1 MATGFASKVL
11 EIAQKR
17 ESERI
22 TIVQEKVLEVFS
34 KICQQR
40 IKSCSPFVQGEH
52 VPIPIDDLIEADIQK
67 SDFIRICNASKILV
81 DEDFTRTKMEF
92 VISDLSKHSA
102 KQPIKQ
108 LLYSAN
114 IEIYSIIEEESYKAK
129 ELYAKISQKLLDGDF
144 KQEYKPGYVGLT
156 KKVAPFYCFLVKFPT
171 KNISATC
178 FSKVSKLMEQEGFS
192 IVKKDD
198 NSFELTIDATN
209 YSNFF

>member
-40 IKSCSPFVQGEH
+40 IKTCSPFTQGEY
-52 VPIPIDDLIEADIQK
+52 VSIPINDLIEAGIQK
-67 SDFIRICNASKILV
+67 SDFIRICNASDISAN
-81 DEDFTRTKMEF
+81 EDCTSTKMEIF
-92 VISDLSKHSA
+92 IKDLSEETTNR
-102 KQPIKQ
+102 PIKR
-108 LLYSAN
+108 LLFN
-114 IEIYSIIEEESYKAK
+114 TNLEIYQLIDEESYKAK
-129 ELYAKISQKLLDGDF
+129 KLCAKISQKLLDGDF
-144 KQEYKPGYVGLT
+144 KQEYKPGYTGLT
-156 KKVAPFYCFLVKFPT
+156 KNVAPFYYFLVVFPT
-171 KNISATC
+171 KDISATC
-178 FSKVSKLMEQEGFS
+178 LSKAREIMEQEGFS
-192 IVKKDD
+192 LVKKDD